1 MFREYVAMLRAIAS
15 FASFAV
21 TLASTIFLSAPA
33 YAEPG
38 PSMTDPAANAAG
50 QIRFNRNCV
59 YCHGN
64 AGSGGK
70 GAPLQGRDDLTA
82 DYLFKTITE
91 GKKQGSLQM
100 PAWRDAFTDKEIEE
114 LSAYI
119 LSLRFVKSKR

>member
-1 MFREYVAMLRAIAS
+1 MFMEFVAMLHTVAS
-15 FASFAV
+15 FAIS
-21 TLASTIFLSAPA
+21 LASTIFLSAPG

-38 PSMTDPAANAAG
+38 PSMTDPAAIAAG
-50 QIRFNRNCV
+50 QIRFNRNCG

-64 AGSGGK
+64 ACAGGK

-100 PAWRDAFTDKEIEE
+100 LAWRDAFTDKEVQE

-119 LSLRFVKSKR
+119 LSLRFVNLKR

>member
-1 MFREYVAMLRAIAS
+1 MLRAIAS
-15 FASFAV
+15 FAI

-38 PSMTDPAANAAG
+38 PSMTEPAAIAAG
-50 QIRFNRNCV
+50 KIRFNRNCV

-64 AGSGGK
+64 AGAGGK
-70 GAPLQGRDDLTA
+70 GAPLQGRDDFTA
-82 DYLFKTITE
+82 DYLFTTITQ

-100 PAWRDAFTDKEIEE
+100 PAWRDAFTDQEVQE

-119 LSLRFVKSKR
+119 LSLRSVNSKK

>member
-1 MFREYVAMLRAIAS
+1 MLRAIAS

-21 TLASTIFLSAPA
+21 TLASTIFFSAPA

-38 PSMTDPAANAAG
+38 PNMTDPAAIASG

-82 DYLFKTITE
+82 DYLFKIITE

-100 PAWRDAFTDKEIEE
+100 PAWRDAFTDKEVQE

-119 LSLRFVKSKR
+119 LSLRFVKSNR